1 MAAANRG
8 RYVLEN
14 FQGTIAVPD
23 ALAIMVESYR
33 LLEQQTLAENALL
46 VLRNNYPDHP
56 TLDANGNFDANRS
69 VRKTEKS
76 WLNVLTLGLFG

>member
-1 MAAANRG
+1 
-8 RYVLEN
+8 
-14 FQGTIAVPD
+14 VPD

-46 VLRNNYPDHP
+46 VLRNNYPDHSS
-56 TLDANGNFDANRS
+56 LDVNGNFNPSRS

-76 WLNVLTLGLFG
+76 WLNVLSLGLFG